1 MVEINALDRLI
12 NDNIKRFVESK
23 SSYQLNKTRKH
34 KNEFR
39 QVLRILKKRKL
50 NDETSAAQSPGT
62 NQTPVPFVLFKLG
75 QNKYGRKTTY
85 KTLRC
90 LLDSGASHSLI
101 KARFVEA
108 LRGKNEIKDKAEW
121 ASAGGTVKVGSM
133 LKLNFILPEFSESTT
148 TLDTFSIYE
157 GPDEYLGWDVVIG
170 RDMLSR
176 MGIDLNFSNHTMVWN
191 EIVLPMKPYERE
203 SKKDLKDLT
212 KDEINTMI
220 AQTEEPE
227 ATKQLGKRM
236 ERILDA
242 KYEAVDIDDVVSKAT
257 ALNAMQK
264 NILRDCLTE
273 YQDIF
278 DGTLGRWKTTPAS
291 AELKPGAKPVY
302 TRHYKVPHINEEA
315 FKKELMRLVELGVLE
330 RVPDDEDSGYGS
342 PAFII
347 PKADKTVRF
356 VTDFRKVNATVNRKP
371 YPIPRI
377 NDTLQSMEGFQW
389 ATTLDLSMG
398 YWTVE
403 LDPTTKN
410 MTTITTE
417 FGKFRYNVLPMGF
430 VISSDV
436 FQSKIM
442 ELLGAI
448 EGVRCYLDDVLCLT
462 KGSFEEHIEQL
473 RKCFDK
479 LREAGL
485 KCNIN
490 KCSFGLTEV
499 KYLGF
504 IISRDGIKA
513 DPKKVE
519 AILKIE
525 KPKTVTEMKSLIG
538 MVQFYKNMFKRRSH
552 ILTPLIEAS
561 TQGKK
566 NAIIKWDAEMD
577 RAFIELKQAVAAE
590 TLLRFPDWSKPF
602 TLHTDA
608 SDFQL
613 GGVLSQEG
621 GPIAFF
627 SRRLNS
633 AQKNYTTTE
642 KELLSIVECLK
653 EFRNILQGYPI
664 TVYSDHKNLVYAATV
679 SESQRVMRWRMIL
692 EEFNPTILH
701 IAGEENVVA
710 DGLSRLARNEDSI
723 AKVARK
729 SKELLA
735 IDRGAGEGTFPLDR
749 SLLQKE
755 QLKELRM
762 RNSKLKAQLE
772 DAESGFYRTAFDD
785 VNLIM
790 YQDRIYIPHSL
801 RDRVLDWFHHYLNH
815 PGGDRLGNTIG
826 RCCYWRGLMNDA
838 KKHVKRCKTCNVFK
852 PNHKKYGKMPPK
864 IMEELKPWDT
874 VHVDLIGPYSVLMKQ
889 QLPDGRTRQKEVKL
903 TCMTMID
910 PATGWFEIAEVPS
923 FDIEDVKKGNTQV
936 IDKTSARI
944 SQVFNQVWLSRYPRP
959 RRVVLDNGS
968 EFKKD
973 FLVLLKDFDVKAT
986 LTTVENPQANSPVER
1001 IHQVIQSMLAVKD
1014 LESQTFDFVDPW
1026 GEILSSVAWA
1036 IRASYHS
1043 TLKAT
1048 PGELVFGQD
1057 MIFNMN
1063 KVVDWQLAEKQKQD
1077 QIIRDNIRENLGRV
1091 EHDYNVGDRVMV
1103 KRRGIFRKLSRKK
1116 SGPYVIERVHSNGTV
1131 TIRKGTSSERINIR
1145 RIEPIFDE

>member
-23 SSYQLNKTRKH
+23 SSYQLNRTRKH

-50 NDETSAAQSPGT
+50 NDGTSAAQSPGN

-121 ASAGGTVKVGSM
+121 ASAGGMVKVGSM

-212 KDEINTMI
+212 EDEINTMI

-242 KYEAVDIDDVVSKAT
+242 KYEAAT

-264 NILRDCLTE
+264 KILRGFLTE
-273 YQDIF
+273 YQDLF

-398 YWTVE
+398 YWTIE

-479 LREAGL
+479 FREAGL

-504 IISRDGIKA
+504 IITRNGIKA

-525 KPKTVTEMKSLIG
+525 KPKTVTKMKSLIG

-552 ILTPLIEAS
+552 ILTPLIKAS

-590 TLLRFPDWSKPF
+590 TLLRFPDWNKPF

-613 GGVLSQEG
+613 GGVLSQ
-621 GPIAFF
+621 
-627 SRRLNS
+627 
-633 AQKNYTTTE
+633 
-642 KELLSIVECLK
+642 
-653 EFRNILQGYPI
+653 
-664 TVYSDHKNLVYAATV
+664 
-679 SESQRVMRWRMIL
+679 
-692 EEFNPTILH
+692 
-701 IAGEENVVA
+701 
-710 DGLSRLARNEDSI
+710 DG
-723 AKVARK
+723 
-729 SKELLA
+729 
-735 IDRGAGEGTFPLDR
+735 
-749 SLLQKE
+749 
-755 QLKELRM
+755 
-762 RNSKLKAQLE
+762 
-772 DAESGFYRTAFDD
+772 
-785 VNLIM
+785 
-790 YQDRIYIPHSL
+790 
-801 RDRVLDWFHHYLNH
+801 
-815 PGGDRLGNTIG
+815 
-826 RCCYWRGLMNDA
+826 
-838 KKHVKRCKTCNVFK
+838 
-852 PNHKKYGKMPPK
+852 
-864 IMEELKPWDT
+864 
-874 VHVDLIGPYSVLMKQ
+874 
-889 QLPDGRTRQKEVKL
+889 
-903 TCMTMID
+903 
-910 PATGWFEIAEVPS
+910 
-923 FDIEDVKKGNTQV
+923 
-936 IDKTSARI
+936 
-944 SQVFNQVWLSRYPRP
+944 
-959 RRVVLDNGS
+959 
-968 EFKKD
+968 
-973 FLVLLKDFDVKAT
+973 
-986 LTTVENPQANSPVER
+986 
-1001 IHQVIQSMLAVKD
+1001 
-1014 LESQTFDFVDPW
+1014 
-1026 GEILSSVAWA
+1026 
-1036 IRASYHS
+1036 
-1043 TLKAT
+1043 
-1048 PGELVFGQD
+1048 
-1057 MIFNMN
+1057 
-1063 KVVDWQLAEKQKQD
+1063 
-1077 QIIRDNIRENLGRV
+1077 
-1091 EHDYNVGDRVMV
+1091 
-1103 KRRGIFRKLSRKK
+1103 
-1116 SGPYVIERVHSNGTV
+1116 
-1131 TIRKGTSSERINIR
+1131 
-1145 RIEPIFDE
+1145 